1 MKANI
6 FLGIDMG
13 STGLKAVAFEAGTGA
28 TLAASG
34 GGLPYRHL
42 PGGGCELRAD
52 AIDAALM
59 QALRGVAEQLLSL
72 IHI

>member
-42 PGGGCELRAD
+42 PGGGCELRA
-52 AIDAALM
+52 
-59 QALRGVAEQLLSL
+59 LSL

>member
-52 AIDAALM
+52 AID
-59 QALRGVAEQLLSL
+59 LSL